1 LEPGPQRVEGLPPL
15 SLPIMAAHYPSVP
28 ARWSDRRERH
38 PAWDLVSRCDFIL
51 VGSAV
56 LLSLIGAVMVYS
68 ATRVELTA
76 VGGDP
81 KFYLKRQ
88 LVWLGIGLVVMV
100 VVALI
105 DYHWLEQWAYVIYGF
120 VVMALLAVLT
130 HFGHVS
136 LGAQRWF
143 AVGPLEVQ
151 PSEFAALALILVVAV
166 YCSRQETMFPRNL
179 VVVLTLAGV
188 PILLVYKQPDLGTAL
203 IMSVVLMVMIVTSGA
218 RLRYLVVLA
227 LAAIAGLAAAI
238 HFKLIHAYELQRFT
252 SFLHQNTATSG
263 ANWNLAQS
271 ILAIASGGAFGTGV
285 FHGAA
290 TNGGF
295 VPAQQTDFIFT
306 AVGEQLG
313 FAGGV
318 LVIALFGVIA
328 FRLLRAAQ
336 IARDPLGRMLCS
348 GALALLAF
356 SVFQNVGMTIGL
368 IPIAGIP
375 LPFVSYGGS
384 AMIVFFATVGL
395 VVNVEMR
402 RSARR

>member
-1 LEPGPQRVEGLPPL
+1 ML
-15 SLPIMAAHYPSVP
+15 Y
-28 ARWSDRRERH
+28 
-38 PAWDLVSRCDFIL
+38 
-51 VGSAV
+51 
-56 LLSLIGAVMVYS
+56 
-68 ATRVELTA
+68 
-76 VGGDP
+76 
-81 KFYLKRQ
+81 
-88 LVWLGIGLVVMV
+88 GLVV
-100 VVALI
+100 LS
-105 DYHWLEQWAYVIYGF
+105 
-120 VVMALLAVLT
+120 LLAVLT
-130 HFGHVS
+130 GFGHVS

-143 AVGPLEVQ
+143 ALGPLDLQ
-151 PSEFAALALILVVAV
+151 PSEFAALAVILVVAV

-179 VVVLTLAGV
+179 VVVLALAAV

-203 IMSVVLMVMIVTSGA
+203 IMSVVLTVMIVTSGV

-227 LAAIAGLAAAI
+227 GVGIAGLAVAI
-238 HFKLIHAYELQRFT
+238 HFKLIHAYQLDRLH
-252 SFLHQNTATSG
+252 SFLHQGSATSG

-271 ILAIASGGAFGTGV
+271 VMAIASGGAFGTGI

-313 FAGGV
+313 FAGGL
-318 LVIALFGVIA
+318 LVVALFGVIA

-402 RSARR
+402 RSTRR

>member
-1 LEPGPQRVEGLPPL
+1 V
-15 SLPIMAAHYPSVP
+15 A
-28 ARWSDRRERH
+28 
-38 PAWDLVSRCDFIL
+38 
-51 VGSAV
+51 SAV

-68 ATRVELTA
+68 ATRVAQLDA
-76 VGGDP
+76 GLDP
-81 KFYLKRQ
+81 KYYLKRQ
-88 LVWLGIGLVVMV
+88 LLWLAMGLVVMV
-100 VVALI
+100 VAALV
-105 DYHWLEQWAYVIYGF
+105 DYHWLEQWAYVLYGL
-120 VVMALLAVLT
+120 VVLSLIAVLT
-130 HFGHVS
+130 HFGHTS

-143 AVGPLEVQ
+143 ALGPLELQ
-151 PSEFAALALILVVAV
+151 PSEFAALALIVVVAV

-179 VVVLTLAGV
+179 AVVLVLAGV

-203 IMSVVLMVMIVTSGA
+203 IMSVILTVMIISSGA
-218 RLRYLVVLA
+218 RLRYLVILTGLGIV
-227 LAAIAGLAAAI
+227 GLAGAV
-238 HFKLIHAYELQRFT
+238 HFRLIHAYQLGRLS

-263 ANWNLAQS
+263 ANYNLAQS
-271 ILAIASGGAFGTGV
+271 ILAIGAGGLFGTGI

-313 FAGGV
+313 FAGGL

-328 FRLLRAAQ
+328 LRFLRAAQ
-336 IARDPLGRMLCS
+336 IARDPLGRLLCS

-356 SVFQNVGMTIGL
+356 SVFQNVGMTVGL

-384 AMIVFFATVGL
+384 AMLVFFATVGL

-402 RSARR
+402 RAVRR

>member
-1 LEPGPQRVEGLPPL
+1 
-15 SLPIMAAHYPSVP
+15 MAVHSTSVP
-28 ARWSDRRERH
+28 TRWSDRRERH
-38 PAWDLVSRCDFIL
+38 PVLEAVRHCDFVL

-56 LLSLIGAVMVYS
+56 LLSLIGALMIYS
-68 ATRVELTA
+68 ATRVEMIA
-76 VGGDP
+76 AGEDP

-88 LVWLGIGLVVMV
+88 LVWLVIGLAVMV
-100 VVALI
+100 VVALV
-105 DYHWLEQWAYVIYGF
+105 DYHWVEQWAYVVYGL
-120 VVMALLAVLT
+120 VVLSLLAVLT

-143 AVGPLEVQ
+143 ALGPLDVQ
-151 PSEFAALALILVVAV
+151 PSEFATLALILVVAA
-166 YCSRQETMFPRNL
+166 YCSRQETMFPRNIL
-179 VVVLTLAGV
+179 VVLVLAAV

-203 IMSVVLMVMIVTSGA
+203 IMTVVLTVLIVTSGV
-218 RLRYLVVLA
+218 RLRHLVVLA
-227 LAAIAGLAAAI
+227 VTGLAGLVVAI
-238 HFKLIHAYELQRFT
+238 HFRLIHDYELGRLH

-263 ANWNLAQS
+263 ANYNLAQS
-271 ILAIASGGAFGTGV
+271 IMAIASGGAFGMGV

-313 FAGGV
+313 FAGGA
-318 LVIALFGVIA
+318 LVIALFGLIA
-328 FRLLRAAQ
+328 FRLVRAAQ

-348 GALALLAF
+348 GALALVAY

-402 RSARR
+402 RSIRR

>member
-1 LEPGPQRVEGLPPL
+1 
-15 SLPIMAAHYPSVP
+15 MAVQYPSVP
-28 ARWSDRRERH
+28 SRWSARREQH
-38 PAWDLVSRCDFIL
+38 PAWEWLRHCDFLLIA
-51 VGSAV
+51 SAV

-68 ATRVELTA
+68 ATRVAQLDA
-76 VGGDP
+76 GGDP
-81 KFYLKRQ
+81 RYYLKRQ
-88 LVWLGIGLVVMV
+88 LMWLALGLVVMV

-105 DYHWLEQWAYVIYGF
+105 DYHWLEQWGYAIYGL
-120 VVMALLAVLT
+120 VVLSLLAVLT
-130 HFGHVS
+130 HFGHTA

-143 AVGPLEVQ
+143 VLGPLQLQ
-151 PSEFAALALILVVAV
+151 PSEFAVLALIVVVAV
-166 YCSRQETMFPRNL
+166 YCSRQETMMPRHL
-179 VVVLTLAGV
+179 AVVLTLAAV

-203 IMSVVLMVMIVTSGA
+203 IMTVVLTVMIVTSGV
-218 RLRYLVVLA
+218 RFRYLAVLA
-227 LAAIAGLAAAI
+227 VLGAAGLLGAF
-238 HFKLIHAYELQRFT
+238 HFGLIHAYQLGRLT
-252 SFLHQNTATSG
+252 SFLHQNSQTNG

-271 ILAIASGGAFGTGV
+271 TLAIASGGAFGSGI

-313 FAGGV
+313 FAGGLL
-318 LVIALFGVIA
+318 LVGLFGIIA

-336 IARDPLGRMLCS
+336 MARDPLGRLLCS
-348 GALALLAF
+348 GALAFLAF
-356 SVFQNVGMTIGL
+356 SVFQNIGMTIGL

-395 VVNVEMR
+395 VINVETR
-402 RSARR
+402 RLSRR

>member
-1 LEPGPQRVEGLPPL
+1 L
-15 SLPIMAAHYPSVP
+15 LPIVAVHYPSVP

-38 PAWDLVSRCDFIL
+38 PAWELLSRCDFIL

-68 ATRVELTA
+68 ATRVEQLA
-76 VGGDP
+76 AGGDP
-81 KFYLKRQ
+81 RFYLKHQ
-88 LVWLGIGLVVMV
+88 LVWLVIGLVVMV

-105 DYHWLEQWAYVIYGF
+105 DYHWLEQWAYVLYGL
-120 VVMALLAVLT
+120 VVLSLLAVLT
-130 HFGHVS
+130 SFGHTS

-143 AVGPLEVQ
+143 ALGPLDLQ

-179 VVVLTLAGV
+179 VVVLALAAV

-203 IMSVVLMVMIVTSGA
+203 IMTVVLTVMIVTSGV

-227 LAAIAGLAAAI
+227 GVGIVGLVGAI
-238 HFKLIHAYELQRFT
+238 HFRLIHAYQLDRLQ
-252 SFLHQNTATSG
+252 SFLHQSSGTSG

-271 ILAIASGGAFGTGV
+271 VMAIASGGAFGTGV

-313 FAGGV
+313 FAGGL
-318 LVIALFGVIA
+318 LVIALFGLIV

-336 IARDPLGRMLCS
+336 VARDPLGRMLCS

-402 RSARR
+402 RSTRR

>member
-1 LEPGPQRVEGLPPL
+1 
-15 SLPIMAAHYPSVP
+15 MAVHSPSVP
-28 ARWSDRRERH
+28 ARWSHRRERN
-38 PAWDLVSRCDFIL
+38 PAWEIVRHCDFIL
-51 VGSAV
+51 VASAV
-56 LLSLIGAVMVYS
+56 VLSLIGAVMVYS
-68 ATRVELTA
+68 ATRVEQLDA
-76 VGGDP
+76 GGDP

-88 LVWLGIGLVVMV
+88 LAWLAIGLVVMV

-105 DYHWLEQWAYVIYGF
+105 DYHWLEQWAYVIYGL
-120 VVMALLAVLT
+120 VVLSLLAVLT
-130 HFGHVS
+130 HFGHTS

-143 AVGPLEVQ
+143 SLGPLEVQ
-151 PSEFAALALILVVAV
+151 PSEFAALALIIVLAV
-166 YCSRQETMFPRNL
+166 YCSRQEAMFPRNI
-179 VVVLTLAGV
+179 VVVLGLAAV

-203 IMSVVLMVMIVTSGA
+203 IMSVVLTVMMVTSGV
-218 RLRYLVVLA
+218 RLRYLGVLA
-227 LAAIAGLAAAI
+227 VLAVGGLVTGI
-238 HFKLIHAYELQRFT
+238 HFKLIHAYELGRLQ
-252 SFLHQNTATSG
+252 SFFHQSAQTSG
-263 ANWNLAQS
+263 ANYNLAQS

-295 VPAQQTDFIFT
+295 VPAQQTDFIFS
-306 AVGEQLG
+306 AIGEQLG

-318 LVIALFGVIA
+318 LVVALFGVIA

-336 IARDPLGRMLCS
+336 IARDPLGRLLCS

-384 AMIVFFATVGL
+384 AMIVFFAAIGL
-395 VVNVEMR
+395 VVNVELR
-402 RSARR
+402 RSIRR

>member
-1 LEPGPQRVEGLPPL
+1 
-15 SLPIMAAHYPSVP
+15 MAVQYPSVP
-28 ARWSDRRERH
+28 SRWSSHRERH
-38 PAWDLVSRCDFIL
+38 PVWELVRHCDFIL

-68 ATRVELTA
+68 ATRVGQIA
-76 VGGDP
+76 VNGDP
-81 KFYLKRQ
+81 KYYLKRQ
-88 LVWLGIGLVVMV
+88 LIWLAIGLVVMV

-105 DYHWLEQWAYVIYGF
+105 DYHRLEQWGYPLYGLVILS
-120 VVMALLAVLT
+120 LLAVLT
-130 HFGHVS
+130 HLGHVA

-143 AVGPLEVQ
+143 SLGPLELQ
-151 PSEFAALALILVVAV
+151 PSEFAALALIVVVGV
-166 YCSRQETMFPRNL
+166 YCSRKETMLTRHL
-179 VVVLTLAGV
+179 VVALALAAV

-203 IMSVVLMVMIVTSGA
+203 IMTVVLTVMIVTSGV
-218 RLRYLVVLA
+218 RLRALAVLA
-227 LAAIAGLAAAI
+227 VLGLAGLLGAF
-238 HFKLIHAYELQRFT
+238 HFGLIHAYQLGRLT
-252 SFLHQNTATSG
+252 SFLNQNAGTNG

-271 ILAIASGGAFGTGV
+271 KAAIGSGGAFGVGI

-290 TNGGF
+290 TNGGY
-295 VPAQQTDFIFT
+295 VPSQQTDFIFT

-313 FAGGV
+313 FAGGAV
-318 LVIALFGVIA
+318 VIALFGVIA
-328 FRLLRAAQ
+328 LRLLRAAQ
-336 IARDPLGRMLCS
+336 IARDPLGRLLCS
-348 GALALLAF
+348 GALAFVAF

-402 RSARR
+402 RLARR

>member
-1 LEPGPQRVEGLPPL
+1 
-15 SLPIMAAHYPSVP
+15 
-28 ARWSDRRERH
+28 
-38 PAWDLVSRCDFIL
+38 
-51 VGSAV
+51 
-56 LLSLIGAVMVYS
+56 MVYS
-68 ATRVELTA
+68 ATRPEMIAIGVN
-76 VGGDP
+76 P
-81 KFYLKRQ
+81 KFYLERQ
-88 LVWLGIGLVVMV
+88 LVWLAIGLAVMV

-105 DYHWLEQWAYVIYGF
+105 DYHWLEQWAYVLYGL
-120 VVMALLAVLT
+120 VVLSLLAVLT

-143 AVGPLEVQ
+143 SLGPLEVQ
-151 PSEFAALALILVVAV
+151 PSEFAVLALILVVAA

-179 VVVLTLAGV
+179 LVVLALAV
-188 PILLVYKQPDLGTAL
+188 LPVLLVYKQPDLGTAL
-203 IMSVVLMVMIVTSGA
+203 IMSVVLTVMIVASGV
-218 RLRYLVVLA
+218 RLRYLVGLGVVG
-227 LAAIAGLAAAI
+227 IAGLAGAI
-238 HFKLIHAYELQRFT
+238 HFRLIHAYELQRFQ
-252 SFLHQNTATSG
+252 SFLHQSSGVRG
-263 ANWNLAQS
+263 ANYNLAQS
-271 ILAIASGGAFGTGV
+271 MLAIGSGGVFGTGV

-313 FAGGV
+313 FAGGAV
-318 LVIALFGVIA
+318 VIALFGIIA

-336 IARDPLGRMLCS
+336 IARDPFGRLLCS
-348 GALALLAF
+348 GVLALLAF

-402 RSARR
+402 RSTRR

>member
-1 LEPGPQRVEGLPPL
+1 
-15 SLPIMAAHYPSVP
+15 
-28 ARWSDRRERH
+28 
-38 PAWDLVSRCDFIL
+38 
-51 VGSAV
+51 
-56 LLSLIGAVMVYS
+56 MV
-68 ATRVELTA
+68 A
-76 VGGDP
+76 
-81 KFYLKRQ
+81 
-88 LVWLGIGLVVMV
+88 
-100 VVALI
+100 VALI
-105 DYHWLEQWAYVIYGF
+105 DYHWLEQWAYVLYGLI
-120 VVMALLAVLT
+120 VLALAAVLT
-130 HFGHVS
+130 HFGHTS

-143 AVGPLEVQ
+143 SLGPLELQ
-151 PSEFAALALILVVAV
+151 PSEFAALALIVIVAV
-166 YCSRQETMFPRNL
+166 YCSRQETMLPRHL
-179 VVVLTLAGV
+179 VVVLALAAV

-203 IMSVVLMVMIVTSGA
+203 IMSVVLTVMIVTSGA
-218 RLRYLVVLA
+218 RLRYMAVLA
-227 LAAIAGLAAAI
+227 ILGIAGLAGAF
-238 HFKLIHAYELQRFT
+238 HFGFIHAYQLGRLT
-252 SFLHQNTATSG
+252 SFLHQNTATNG

-271 ILAIASGGAFGTGV
+271 KAAIGSGGVLGTGI

-313 FAGGV
+313 FAGAAV
-318 LVIALFGVIA
+318 VIGLFGVIA

-336 IARDPLGRMLCS
+336 IARDPLGRMLCA
-348 GALALLAF
+348 GALAFVAF

-395 VVNVEMR
+395 VANVEMR

>member
-1 LEPGPQRVEGLPPL
+1 
-15 SLPIMAAHYPSVP
+15 MAVHYPSVP

-38 PAWDLVSRCDFIL
+38 PAWELVSRCDFIL

-68 ATRVELTA
+68 ATRVEQLA

-81 KFYLKRQ
+81 RFYLKRQ
-88 LVWLGIGLVVMV
+88 LVWLVIGLVVMV

-105 DYHWLEQWAYVIYGF
+105 DYHWLEQWAYVLYGL
-120 VVMALLAVLT
+120 VVLSLLAVLT
-130 HFGHVS
+130 SFGHTS

-143 AVGPLEVQ
+143 ALGPLDLQ

-166 YCSRQETMFPRNL
+166 YCSRQETMFPRSL
-179 VVVLTLAGV
+179 VVVLVLAAV

-203 IMSVVLMVMIVTSGA
+203 IMSVVLTVMIVTSGV

-227 LAAIAGLAAAI
+227 GVGIVALVGAI
-238 HFKLIHAYELQRFT
+238 HFRLIHAYQLDRLH
-252 SFLHQNTATSG
+252 SFLHQSSATSG

-271 ILAIASGGAFGTGV
+271 VMAIASGGAFGTGI

-313 FAGGV
+313 FAGGL
-318 LVIALFGVIA
+318 LVIALFGVIV

-402 RSARR
+402 RSTRR

>member
-1 LEPGPQRVEGLPPL
+1 MLR
-15 SLPIMAAHYPSVP
+15 
-28 ARWSDRRERH
+28 
-38 PAWDLVSRCDFIL
+38 RCDFVL
-51 VGSAV
+51 VASAV

-68 ATRVELTA
+68 ATRAQQLDA
-76 VGGDP
+76 GGDP
-81 KFYLKRQ
+81 RFYLKRQ
-88 LVWLGIGLVVMV
+88 LVWLVMGLVVMV
-100 VVALI
+100 VVALV
-105 DYHWLEQWAYVIYGF
+105 DYHWLEQWAYVLYGL
-120 VVMALLAVLT
+120 VVLSLLAVLT
-130 HFGHVS
+130 HFGHTS

-143 AVGPLEVQ
+143 SLGPLELQ
-151 PSEFAALALILVVAV
+151 PSEFAALALIVVLSV

-179 VVVLTLAGV
+179 AVVLALAAV

-203 IMSVVLMVMIVTSGA
+203 VMSVVLTVLLITSGA

-227 LAAIAGLAAAI
+227 VVGLVGLLGAV
-238 HFKLIHAYELQRFT
+238 HFRLIHAYELGRLS
-252 SFLHQNTATSG
+252 SFLHQNVATSG
-263 ANWNLAQS
+263 ANYNLAQS
-271 ILAIASGGAFGTGV
+271 ILAIGAGGLFGTGI

-313 FAGGV
+313 FAGGL

-328 FRLLRAAQ
+328 LRLLRAAQ
-336 IARDPLGRMLCS
+336 IARDPLGRLLCS
-348 GALALLAF
+348 GALALVTF
-356 SVFQNVGMTIGL
+356 SVFQNVGMTVGL

-402 RSARR
+402 RSVRR

>member
-1 LEPGPQRVEGLPPL
+1 
-15 SLPIMAAHYPSVP
+15 MAVHSPSVP
-28 ARWSDRRERH
+28 ARWSHRRERH
-38 PAWDLVSRCDFIL
+38 PAWELVRHCDFIL

-56 LLSLIGAVMVYS
+56 VLSLIGAVMVYS
-68 ATRVELTA
+68 ATRVEQLDA
-76 VGGDP
+76 GGDP

-88 LVWLGIGLVVMV
+88 LAWLAIGLVVMV

-105 DYHWLEQWAYVIYGF
+105 DYHWLEQWAYVIYGL
-120 VVMALLAVLT
+120 VVLSLLAVLT
-130 HFGHVS
+130 HFGHTS

-143 AVGPLEVQ
+143 SLGPFEVQ
-151 PSEFAALALILVVAV
+151 PSEFAALALIIVLAV
-166 YCSRQETMFPRNL
+166 YCSRQEAMFPRNI
-179 VVVLTLAGV
+179 VVVLGLAAV

-203 IMSVVLMVMIVTSGA
+203 IMSVVLTVMIVTSGV
-218 RLRYLVVLA
+218 RLRYLGVLA
-227 LAAIAGLAAAI
+227 VLGRRGLGDG
-238 HFKLIHAYELQRFT
+238 HSLQADPRLRARPPAVLPPPERANERRQLQLGPVDPRHRLGG
-252 SFLHQNTATSG
+252 SFRHRRLPWRGHQ
-263 ANWNLAQS
+263 WRLR
-271 ILAIASGGAFGTGV
+271 
-285 FHGAA
+285 
-290 TNGGF
+290 
-295 VPAQQTDFIFT
+295 PAQQTDFIFS

-318 LVIALFGVIA
+318 LVVALFGVIA

-336 IARDPLGRMLCS
+336 IARDPLGRLLCS

-402 RSARR
+402 RSIRR